1 MQPPRASEQRHHE
14 QKLQRSV
21 SHEVERAIPLISASA
36 PHATTL
42 ARQPCRNLAHMRTIW
57 LKIPSISS
65 FFRDNYPH
73 FPLKPTSFSLAITRV
88 FHLSTGSYP
97 LILD

>member
-1 MQPPRASEQRHHE
+1 MQPPRALEQRRHE

-57 LKIPSISS
+57 LKNPVDFLFSSRQSPS
-65 FFRDNYPH
+65 FFIEANVVFPRNYSR
-73 FPLKPTSFSLAITRV
+73 FPSGHRE
-88 FHLSTGSYP
+88 LSAYS
-97 LILD
+97 